1 MPTIMS
7 RTERNSCDEE
17 GGEKSEEVNSGELKK
32 KKKKKEYKLCN
43 WIRGAFLLCFGC
55 FWGSKDDSDST
66 SVHNFGDADK
76 TGGDD
81 ISLASTNSLQFL
93 HGKKRKTKKT
103 IKDNKYEG
111 LPMMTADRTYSFEN
125 LPGAV
130 FDEKE
135 LVVSKIQGKA
145 RLRRP
150 KTAPA
155 NRREPSIRH
164 FPPVAFWTPVNI
176 KQGEIYQINRKLPDL
191 KLHMQSCIEARKVQ
205 GRRLKPLK
213 VPHTSRYKNL
223 GQDKARTMRPKTA
236 PSARERKPYLP
247 PVSFWTSFDIQRKD
261 IGKINHDLPN
271 LQECAKARPK
281 SRRSKRKRKA
291 RKTTSGE
298 EQKIEDGVKATLA
311 NLVDQVVMMEE
322 IISDV
327 SEVMNSMLDEITQ
340 DEDIRDIL
348 ESPVDF

>member
-1 MPTIMS
+1 MPTIMC
-7 RTERNSCDEE
+7 RTERNSYDED
-17 GGEKSEEVNSGELKK
+17 GGEKGEEVNSEELKK

-43 WIRGAFLLCFGC
+43 WIRGAFL
-55 FWGSKDDSDST
+55 
-66 SVHNFGDADK
+66 
-76 TGGDD
+76 

-223 GQDKARTMRPKTA
+223 GDKARTMRPKTA

-261 IGKINHDLPN
+261 IDKINHDLPN
-271 LQECAKARPK
+271 LQECAEARPK

-298 EQKIEDGVKATLA
+298 EQNIEDGVKATLA

-340 DEDIRDIL
+340 GEDIRDIL